1 MAGTLDIENIDLVD
15 VNLEP
20 KIEPR
25 VQEDDRQNS
34 PHYNNSHNILLTGV
48 PRSGTT
54 LTCHLLNKVPNTVA
68 LHEPM
73 TVRLFAELPN
83 HSAICD
89 QIDTF
94 MNQVR
99 HLALTKGTVISK
111 HINGQIPDNPVSA
124 KSTDTGLRPPLA
136 THGEIPIEKKLDENF
151 DLVIKHP
158 GAFSAVIEGLV
169 DRFPCYAIVR
179 NPLSILGSWNSISM
193 AHRTGHAPAAE
204 RLDKN
209 LANKL
214 ETISDNTDRQI
225 YLLSWFFDKFLQVL
239 PDTSII
245 RYENII
251 ASQGR
256 AIEVITPAAQNLTE
270 PLMSKNKNPAYDRA
284 LFQLLGTALLK
295 SDGAY
300 WHFYDRASVE
310 QLLAEMI

>member
-1 MAGTLDIENIDLVD
+1 MNSDL
-15 VNLEP
+15 NLNLKP
-20 KIEPR
+20 
-25 VQEDDRQNS
+25 NS
-34 PHYNNSHNILLTGV
+34 QPNPHNILLTGV

-54 LTCHLLNKVPNTVA
+54 LTCHLLNKIPNTVA

-73 TVRLFAELPN
+73 TVRLFADLPN
-83 HSAICD
+83 QGAICD
-89 QIDTF
+89 EITAF
-94 MNQVR
+94 MDRVR

-124 KSTDTGLRPPLA
+124 TSTDTGLRPPLA
-136 THGEIPIEKKLDENF
+136 THGEILIGKELDENF
-151 DLVIKHP
+151 SLVIKHP

-179 NPLSILGSWNSISM
+179 NPLSILASWNSISM

-204 RLDKN
+204 RLDQK
-209 LANKL
+209 LAEKL
-214 ETISDNTDRQI
+214 ENIEDNTDRQL

-256 AIEVITPAAQNLTE
+256 AIAVITPAAANLAE
-270 PLMSKNKNPAYDRA
+270 PLASKNKNPVYDRE
-284 LFQLLGTALLK
+284 LFKVLGAKLLK
-295 SDGAY
+295 SSGSY
-300 WHFYDRASVE
+300 WHFYSPESVE
-310 QLLAEMI
+310 SLLAQD

>member
-1 MAGTLDIENIDLVD
+1 MAGSINPMNLDP
-15 VNLEP
+15 NLKIEP
-20 KIEPR
+20 KINP
-25 VQEDDRQNS
+25 
-34 PHYNNSHNILLTGV
+34 HNILLTGV

-54 LTCHLLNKVPNTVA
+54 LTCHLLNKLPNTVA

-73 TVRLFAELPN
+73 TVRLFADLPN
-83 HSAICD
+83 HRAICN
-89 QIDTF
+89 QIDDF

-111 HINGQIPDNPVSA
+111 HINGQIPDNPISA
-124 KSTDTGLRPPLA
+124 TSTETGLRPPLA
-136 THGEIPIEKKLDENF
+136 THGEIPITKKLNENF

-179 NPLSILGSWNSISM
+179 NPLSILASWNSIAM

-204 RLDKN
+204 RLDQK
-209 LANKL
+209 LAEKL
-214 ETISDNTDRQI
+214 ATIEDNTDRQI
-225 YLLSWFFDKFLQVL
+225 YLLSWFFDKFLQFL

-256 AIEVITPAAQNLTE
+256 AIAVITPAAQNLAE
-270 PLMSKNKNPAYDRA
+270 PLASKNKNPAYDQE
-284 LFQLLGTALLK
+284 LFKVLGQKLLK
-295 SDGAY
+295 SSGAY
-300 WHFYDRASVE
+300 WDFYDQESVQKLLE
-310 QLLAEMI
+310 Q

>member
-1 MAGTLDIENIDLVD
+1 MAGTLEIKNIH
-15 VNLEP
+15 
-20 KIEPR
+20 
-25 VQEDDRQNS
+25 QQN
-34 PHYNNSHNILLTGV
+34 HYNNSHNILLTGV

-54 LTCHLLNKVPNTVA
+54 LTCHLLNKIPNTVA

-73 TVRLFAELPN
+73 TVRLFADLPN
-83 HSAICD
+83 HEAICD
-89 QIDTF
+89 QIDGF

-111 HINGQIPDNPVSA
+111 HINGQIPDNPISA
-124 KSTDTGLRPPLA
+124 KSAETGLRPPLA
-136 THGEIPIEKKLDENF
+136 THGEIPIEKKLDTDF

-179 NPLSILGSWNSISM
+179 NPLSILASWNSIAM

-204 RLDKN
+204 RLDQK
-209 LANKL
+209 LAEKL
-214 ETISDNTDRQI
+214 ASIEDNTDRQI

-256 AIEVITPAAQNLTE
+256 AIEIITPAAQNLAE
-270 PLMSKNKNPAYDRA
+270 PLASKNKNPAYDQE
-284 LFQLLGTALLK
+284 LFQVLGQKLLK
-295 SDGAY
+295 SSGAY
-300 WHFYDRASVE
+300 WHFYDRESV
-310 QLLAEMI
+310 QKLLEK

>member
-1 MAGTLDIENIDLVD
+1 MAGSINRMNLDL
-15 VNLEP
+15 NL
-20 KIEPR
+20 KIEPK
-25 VQEDDRQNS
+25 VN
-34 PHYNNSHNILLTGV
+34 PHNIVLTGV

-54 LTCHLLNKVPNTVA
+54 LTCHLLNKLPNTVA

-73 TVRLFAELPN
+73 TVRLFADLPN
-83 HSAICD
+83 HGAICD
-89 QIDTF
+89 QIDNF

-111 HINGQIPDNPVSA
+111 HINGQIPDNPISA
-124 KSTDTGLRPPLA
+124 TSTETGLRPPLA
-136 THGEIPIEKKLDENF
+136 THGEISIAKKLDENF

-158 GAFSAVIEGLV
+158 GAFSAVVEGLV

-179 NPLSILGSWNSISM
+179 NPLSILASWNSIAM

-204 RLDKN
+204 RLDQK
-209 LANKL
+209 LAEKL
-214 ETISDNTDRQI
+214 ATIEDNTDRQI

-256 AIEVITPAAQNLTE
+256 AIAVITPAAQNLAE
-270 PLMSKNKNPAYDRA
+270 PLASKNKNPAYDQE
-284 LFQLLGTALLK
+284 LFKVLGEKLLK
-295 SDGAY
+295 SSGSY
-300 WHFYDRASVE
+300 WHFYSQESVQ
-310 QLLAEMI
+310 QLLEQ